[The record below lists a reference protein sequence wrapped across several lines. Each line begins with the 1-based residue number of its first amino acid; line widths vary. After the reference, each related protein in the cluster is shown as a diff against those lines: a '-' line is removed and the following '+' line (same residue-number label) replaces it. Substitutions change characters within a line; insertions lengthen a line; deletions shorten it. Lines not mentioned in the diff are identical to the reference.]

1 MAAME
6 IAGEIRDS
14 SVFTYHSDMSL
25 GLFIHANHTSDSFR
39 MIVFEGGII
48 FAWKMGK
55 LWLRALE

>member
-39 MIVFEGGII
+39 TIVFEGGII
-48 FAWKMGK
+48 FA
-55 LWLRALE
+55 